1 MTAEF
6 TIPTRLP
13 GMNEYTDACRRHAQV
28 GAKMKHNNQE
38 IAAWAIKTQLRGV
51 TFDKPVEITYTFFEP
66 NRRRDKSNVAAFGIK
81 VIEDALV
88 MCGVLKDDGWAY
100 IQAFTSR
107 FMLDR
112 EKPRIV
118 VQITDE
124 GAE

>member
-1 MTAEF
+1 MGD
-6 TIPTRLP
+6 P
-13 GMNEYTDACRRHAQV
+13 V
-28 GAKMKHNNQE
+28 
-38 IAAWAIKTQLRGV
+38 AAARGEV
-51 TFDKPVEITYTFFEP
+51 HEAGGDHL
-66 NRRRDKSNVAAFGIK
+66 AAFGVK

-107 FMLDR
+107 FALDK

-118 VQITDE
+118 VRITDE

>member
-1 MTAEF
+1 M
-6 TIPTRLP
+6 IPTRMP

-28 GAKMKHNNQE
+28 GAKMKRNNQE
-38 IAAWAIKTQLRGV
+38 ITAWAIRSQLRGARF
-51 TFDKPVEITYTFFEP
+51 TKPVEITYTFFEP
-66 NRRRDKSNVAAFGIK
+66 NRRRDKSNVSAFGIK

-100 IQAFTSR
+100 IREITSR
-107 FMLDR
+107 FMLDK

-118 VQITDE
+118 VRITDE